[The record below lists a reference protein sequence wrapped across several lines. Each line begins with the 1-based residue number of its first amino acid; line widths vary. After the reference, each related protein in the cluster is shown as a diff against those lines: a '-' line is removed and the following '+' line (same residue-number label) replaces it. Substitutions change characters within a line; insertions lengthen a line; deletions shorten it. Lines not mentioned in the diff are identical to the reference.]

1 MKIDDPAALR
11 ALAIEE
17 LPTLAKQLR
26 EELIGS
32 VAASGGHLASG
43 LGTVELAVALHY
55 VYDTPR
61 DALVW
66 DVGHQAYPH
75 KMLTGRRDK
84 LATIRRRGGI
94 SGFLKRDESPHDAFG
109 AGHSSTSISAALGI
123 AVANRRLGVSGK
135 AIAIIGDGALTAG
148 LAYEAL
154 HHAGGLGE
162 DLVVVL
168 NDNGMSISEN
178 VGALARHLGNIAAER
193 IATPGALFEALGFDY
208 SGPID
213 GHDVTGLVDQL
224 QRIKLRR
231 GPQLLHVL
239 TCKGAG
245 YERAEQEPIKYHGVT
260 PFDPAQGLVGNS
272 AGNPAP
278 TYTQVFGDWLCEMAR
293 HDPKFVVIT
302 PAMREGSGLVRFAR
316 EFPDRYF
323 DVGIAEQHAVT
334 FAAGL
339 ATRGLKPIVAIYST
353 FLQRAFDQMVHDVC
367 LQNLPVLFA
376 IDRGGLVGPDGATHN
391 GGLDLTY
398 LRCVPGMTV
407 MTPSDA
413 QQLRAMLRTGL
424 ELSGP
429 SAIRYPRCAAHAALT
444 PARGLESG
452 DLSATLPAKLP
463 IGRGQWCR
471 RGSGIALFVF
481 GTLLDTAHQL
491 AESIDASV
499 IDMRFVKPLDEEL
512 ILEVAKQHALLVTL
526 EENVIAGGAGSA
538 VMEYLARAGREAM
551 VLPLGLPDANLEHGT
566 RDECLREA
574 GLDLQG
580 LFDSI
585 ARHAAAMPTTARGG
599 QKRGG
604 LDSNM
609 MFNGVTRSLT
619 RFKLF

>member
-11 ALAIEE
+11 ALAIGE
-17 LPTLAKQLR
+17 LPALATQLR
-26 EELIGS
+26 NELLGS

-75 KMLTGRRDK
+75 KMLTGRREK
-84 LATIRRRGGI
+84 LSTIRRRGGI

-123 AVANRRLGVSGK
+123 AVANRRLGITGK

-193 IATPGALFEALGFDY
+193 IATPGALFEALGFEY
-208 SGPID
+208 SGPVD
-213 GHDVTGLVDQL
+213 GHDVTGLVEQM
-224 QRIKLRR
+224 QRLKARR

-239 TCKGAG
+239 TRKGAG

-260 PFDPAQGLVGNS
+260 PFDPAQGLVGTS
-272 AGNPAP
+272 AVNPAP
-278 TYTQVFGDWLCEMAR
+278 TYTQVFGDWLCEMAH

-424 ELSGP
+424 ELAGP

-444 PARGLESG
+444 PARGIDSG
-452 DLSATLPAKLP
+452 DLSATLPAALP
-463 IGRGQWCR
+463 VGRAQWCR
-471 RGSGIALFVF
+471 RGSGIALLVF
-481 GTLLDTAHQL
+481 GTLLDTANQL

-512 ILEVAKQHALLVTL
+512 LLDVAKQHAMLVTL

-538 VMEYLARAGREAM
+538 VMECLARAGREAM

-566 RDECLREA
+566 REECLREA

-585 ARHAAAMPTTARGG
+585 ARHAAAMPSIARGG